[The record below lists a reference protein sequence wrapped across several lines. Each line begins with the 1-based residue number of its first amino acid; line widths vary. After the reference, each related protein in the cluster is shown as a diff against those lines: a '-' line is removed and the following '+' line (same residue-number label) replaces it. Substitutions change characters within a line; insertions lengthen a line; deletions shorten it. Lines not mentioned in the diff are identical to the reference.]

1 MLGMNTSRIE
11 RRDEGEKSMET
22 RQIVAVVLIVV
33 IIAGVGVGVWLFM
46 PTAPYGAV
54 LVGQSIGIVNSI
66 ETVPDII
73 DTIIKDAEKYIKKT
87 AAYIK

>member
-1 MLGMNTSRIE
+1 MAE
-11 RRDEGEKSMET
+11 EGDGFDMET
-22 RQIVAVVLIVV
+22 LLKIGKSYEMAYQGNVED
-33 IIAGVGVGVWLFM
+33 
-46 PTAPYGAV
+46 GAV

-73 DTIIKDAEKYIKKT
+73 DSIIKDAEKYIKKT